1 MVKGYESASEGIR
14 ALLHQDRKLQEV
26 IKSVESQIL
35 SIESQYLEDTHH
47 GNISRGWDGYIDSKP
62 GKKEI
67 PIRKVRPAS
76 DSERL
81 FTNSAASWK
90 QLFSGGSAAPGD
102 GEGVDET
109 RPSRRSSKPKIK
121 KRKREKHG
129 SIDETHHHEANVSS
143 SFSGIEEV

>member
-76 DSERL
+76 DSEL
-81 FTNSAASWK
+81 KTLSAYLNQQIKFYQNENELAKSWIGEIEIDTATEAE
-90 QLFSGGSAAPGD
+90 LAA
-102 GEGVDET
+102 VDDAMSVT
-109 RPSRRSSKPKIK
+109 LWSRRFLTRAGRPGG
-121 KRKREKHG
+121 R
-129 SIDETHHHEANVSS
+129 
-143 SFSGIEEV
+143 